1 MNNSDPHAAG
11 TSGMFDSRV
20 KDLYEVLQVSPRAD
34 EETIQR
40 VFRHLAKRFH
50 PDNTESGNAERFNE
64 LMEAFQTLSDA
75 EQRARYDAH
84 YEQDREAR
92 WRIFDQGSATSDIV
106 ADRHVR
112 NGILSL
118 LYTARRNDPDHPG
131 LGVVDLERLLNCPEQ
146 HMKFQIWYLKENGW
160 VARQE
165 SGTWAIT
172 ARGVDRVFELGGPAE
187 GAAHLLTSGNGNS
200 TG

>member
-1 MNNSDPHAAG
+1 MSDNGHHPE
-11 TSGMFDSRV
+11 TPKGMFDARA
-20 KDLYEVLQVSPRAD
+20 KDHYEVLQVSPRAD
-34 EETIQR
+34 EETIHR

-50 PDNTESGNAERFNE
+50 PDNADSGNAERFNE
-64 LMEAFQTLSDA
+64 VMQAFQTLSDP
-75 EQRARYDAH
+75 EQRARYDTH
-84 YEQDREAR
+84 YEREREAR

-106 ADRHVR
+106 ADRSIR

-146 HMKFQIWYLKENGW
+146 HMKFQMWYLKENGW

-172 ARGVDRVFELGGPAE
+172 ARGVDRVFELGGPARD
-187 GAAHLLTSGNGNS
+187 AANLLTAGDQS
-200 TG
+200 